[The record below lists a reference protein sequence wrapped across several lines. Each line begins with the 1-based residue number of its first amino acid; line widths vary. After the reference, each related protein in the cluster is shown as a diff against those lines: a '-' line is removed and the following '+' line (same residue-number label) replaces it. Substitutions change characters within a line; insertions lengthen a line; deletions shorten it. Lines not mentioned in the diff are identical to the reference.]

1 MRHGTNPIMTLL
13 DCSKAFDMCK
23 YSIMFNKL
31 LAKGLPAVVV
41 RVLIVV
47 YEKQFAWVRWGGAK
61 SEVFPIVNGTRHGS
75 VLSPTLFSIY
85 MDEILV
91 NLRKL
96 GVGCYVGEVF
106 MGAIG
111 YADDLVLL
119 APSRTAM
126 QMMLQVCE
134 EFGARNNLL
143 FSTDTDPDKS
153 KTKCVFMC
161 GKKKTVKPLPL
172 YLYGRELPWV
182 KTATHLGVELCE
194 DGTMNSDIKHK
205 TAAFI
210 PRSLEC
216 SQSVLL

>member
-1 MRHGTNPIMTLL
+1 MEVANYYMRHGTNPIMTLL

-47 YEKQFAWVRWGGAK
+47 YEKQFAWVRWGEAK
-61 SEVFPIVNGTRHGS
+61 SEVFPIVNGTRQGS

-106 MGAIG
+106 MGAIS
-111 YADDLVLL
+111 YADDLLLL
-119 APSRTAM
+119 APSSMADDAPSM
-126 QMMLQVCE
+126 
-134 EFGARNNLL
+134 
-143 FSTDTDPDKS
+143 
-153 KTKCVFMC
+153 
-161 GKKKTVKPLPL
+161 
-172 YLYGRELPWV
+172 
-182 KTATHLGVELCE
+182 
-194 DGTMNSDIKHK
+194 
-205 TAAFI
+205 
-210 PRSLEC
+210 
-216 SQSVLL
+216 